1 MQVKDSYG
9 ATANCGGAFAPDD
22 VSACPTAVVDPFTG
36 SIDDLLEELE
46 KATTSVNRKQNLVS
60 SSKMLAQT
68 MAVKTAKGDTCPV
81 SAAW

>member
-9 ATANCGGAFAPDD
+9 ATSTCGGTSAPDG
-22 VSACPTAVVDPFTG
+22 VHLCPTAMVDPFTG

-60 SSKMLAQT
+60 SSDMLAQT

>member
-9 ATANCGGAFAPDD
+9 ATSTCGGSSAPDG
-22 VSACPTAVVDPFTG
+22 VHLCPTAVVDPFTG
-36 SIDDLLEELE
+36 SINDLLEELE
-46 KATTSVNRKQNLVS
+46 KATTSVFLKQNLVS
-60 SSKMLAQT
+60 SSDLLAQA